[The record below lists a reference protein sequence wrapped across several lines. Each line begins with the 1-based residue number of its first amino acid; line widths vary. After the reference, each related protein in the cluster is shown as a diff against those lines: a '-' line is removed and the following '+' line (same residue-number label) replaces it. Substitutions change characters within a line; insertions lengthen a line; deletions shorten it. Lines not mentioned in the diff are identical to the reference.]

1 MTLTFSAALAARGVA
16 LDLQVAL
23 GETVAVLGPNGAG
36 KSTLLGMISGLVQPD
51 AGHADLDGSVLFD
64 LERGRRRWTPPHARG
79 VSTLTQDADLF
90 PHLSVLENVAFGARS
105 KGVSRRR
112 AHETARQWLDEV
124 EAAELAARRPSEL
137 SGGQAQRV
145 AIARALAAEPHLLLL
160 DEPLSALDVAVAP
173 TIRRTLLRVLR
184 DRTAIIVTHDVLDAL
199 TLADRV
205 IVLSEGRIVEE
216 GPTRATFAR
225 PRTPFTAGLAG
236 LNLLTGIRTAEGM
249 ITDAGVAIRSTL
261 PTDAAVRDRVV
272 ATVRPADVGVVAA
285 SAVTTGID
293 GILAT
298 VLDLEPRGDLIR
310 VRSDILSADLAPA
323 EVADADLGPGMRVGY
338 VLRPETVTITRS

>member
-1 MTLTFSAALAARGVA
+1 MTLVFSATLDARGVA
-16 LDLQVAL
+16 LDLEVAL

-36 KSTLLGMISGLVQPD
+36 KSTLLGMIAGLVQPD
-51 AGHADLDGSVLFD
+51 AGHADLDGAVLFD
-64 LERGRRRWTPPHARG
+64 LTGGRGRWTPPHARG

-105 KGVSRRR
+105 KGLGRRR
-112 AHETARQWLDEV
+112 AQEIARHWLDEV
-124 EAAELAARRPSEL
+124 EATELAQRRPSEL

-145 AIARALAAEPHLLLL
+145 AIARALAADPHLLLL

-184 DRTAIIVTHDVLDAL
+184 ERTAIIVTHDVLDAL

-225 PRTPFTAGLAG
+225 PRTGFTAGLAG

-249 ITDAGVAIRSTL
+249 ITDAGIVIRSTL
-261 PTDAAVRDRVV
+261 PTDAAVHDRVV
-272 ATVRPADVGVVAA
+272 ATVRPGDVAVA
-285 SAVTTGID
+285 SAATTTPGVD
-293 GILAT
+293 RILAT

-310 VRSDILSADLAPA
+310 VRSDTISADLAPA
-323 EVADADLGPGMRVGY
+323 EVADGDLEPGMRVGY
-338 VLRPETVTITRS
+338 VLRPETVTITRA